1 MTVFD
6 RESGIVE
13 NEATATVAA
22 AAETGSGRDALAGF
36 RTAGRILALVLLAAG
51 LAAVWSYRA
60 SLDPASIVAAIGRYP
75 AAPLM
80 FLAVHVVA
88 SLLFFPR
95 TLLALAAGL
104 LFGLWWGILWTATG
118 SVIGAVAGFLLA
130 RYVNGGLID
139 LENMRGLGPVLLRA
153 EQGGW
158 RSVAM
163 LRLVPVLPHSLAN
176 YALGLTRLP
185 LGSYALGSLLGQLPM
200 TIAYVDF
207 GTAGGEML
215 TGGGKAGWIA
225 PTLVGL
231 AALAVSIFLP
241 KLVKRR
247 QRRRG

>member
-1 MTVFD
+1 MKN
-6 RESGIVE
+6 G
-13 NEATATVAA
+13 ATATVAA
-22 AAETGSGRDALAGF
+22 PEAGPARSGLAGF
-36 RTAGRILALVLLAAG
+36 RTAGRILTLALLAAG
-51 LAAVWSYRA
+51 LAAVWRYRA
-60 SLDPASIVAAIGRYP
+60 ALDPASIVATIGRYP

-80 FLAVHVVA
+80 FLAAHVAA
-88 SLLFFPR
+88 SLLFVPR

-104 LFGLWWGILWTATG
+104 LFGLWWGIVWAGAG
-118 SVIGAVAGFLLA
+118 SVIGATAGFLLA

-139 LENMRGLGPVLLRA
+139 LENTRGLGPVLLRA

-207 GTAGGEML
+207 GTAGSEML
-215 TGGGKAGWIA
+215 AGGGSGKAGWIA

-231 AALAVSIFLP
+231 AALAVSILLP
-241 KLVKRR
+241 KLAN
-247 QRRRG
+247 RRRGIGNQPRA